1 MIAESAA
8 LGGEAPPSPA
18 PCAVMPDVRRDGSYR
33 KSKRQRNMP
42 SEQKVRQE
50 PELRTAVSR
59 GGVAKVVKTFDFC
72 GVPADE
78 AGVLE
83 TLDEFRSGA

>member
-8 LGGEAPPSPA
+8 LGGEVPPAPL

-50 PELRTAVSR
+50 PDLQHCQ
-59 GGVAKVVKTFDFC
+59 F
-72 GVPADE
+72 
-78 AGVLE
+78 L
-83 TLDEFRSGA
+83 